1 MGKFDDALRMAI
13 RPRNASQVS
22 ACETVL
28 MQELVHVLTG
38 EDPRDGEYCMSQLLR
53 FVDALQGMPA
63 DLYVGTWRMLS
74 LYVENPRLSTGC
86 LDPSWQS
93 GMRGG
98 ASPLLDAYEC
108 WHATQHVALVCI
120 RHGINPCNYVRG
132 GHMSDEN
139 IMAEAMQSATP
150 ESIRIAK
157 AWQIANTQRMRVEK
171 SKRESQSLDIMANA
185 MRAWLKAG
193 DA

>member
-28 MQELVHVLTG
+28 MQEFVHVLTG

-74 LYVENPRLSTGC
+74 LYVEH
-86 LDPSWQS
+86 PSDE
-93 GMRGG
+93 
-98 ASPLLDAYEC
+98 LLDACEGDFA
-108 WHATQHVALVCI
+108 HADEAIDGVLGSVMAI
-120 RHGINPCNYVRG
+120 RH
-132 GHMSDEN
+132 
-139 IMAEAMQSATP
+139 
-150 ESIRIAK
+150 
-157 AWQIANTQRMRVEK
+157 
-171 SKRESQSLDIMANA
+171 
-185 MRAWLKAG
+185 AG
-193 DA
+193 WR